1 MPSVTTGGGVPAA
14 RRQRVSP
21 FLTRVAALS
30 TTTDLTIERPGIA
43 FASGENGT
51 LVVRFAGSW
60 RAVDHPP
67 DVRSIEASLQAAP
80 RVRRIAFD
88 SSGVTAWDSGL
99 VAFLQKVESKAAEAG
114 IKVEQSG
121 LPLGVQRLLKLAAAV
136 PERKGARRSKGA
148 IPVLMQIGTE
158 TQKLWHG
165 LEETIGFVGETVLA
179 FGRAVRARA
188 KFRRSDLLLLL
199 QECGAQALPI
209 VSLISILV
217 GLILAFVGA
226 VQLRQFG
233 AQIYIAD
240 LVGIAMAREMGA
252 LMTAIIMAGRTGAA
266 FAAQLGTMEVNEE
279 IDALKTLGFSPIDFL
294 VTPRMLALIAMMP
307 ILTLY
312 ADLLG
317 IAGGGIVGITL
328 LDIPL
333 VQYVNETRN
342 ALSITDFAIGLLKSV
357 VFGILIAL
365 SGCLRGIQ
373 CGRSASAVGAAATSA
388 VVTAIVFVVVADGI
402 FAVLT
407 DRLGI

>member
-1 MPSVTTGGGVPAA
+1 LIA
-14 RRQRVSP
+14 
-21 FLTRVAALS
+21 
-30 TTTDLTIERPGIA
+30 TDLTRERPQIDVERSAGNIL
-43 FASGENGT
+43 T
-51 LVVRFAGSW
+51 LRLSGSW

-67 DVRSIEASLQAAP
+67 DSRSVEQQLVPPTQ
-80 RVRRIAFD
+80 RIAYEC
-88 SSGVTAWDSGL
+88 SALSAWDSGL
-99 VAFLQKVESKAAEAG
+99 LTFLQRVGARAAASQ
-114 IKVEQSG
+114 VFVDDSG
-121 LPLGVQRLLKLAAAV
+121 LPAGVQRLLKLASAV
-136 PERKGARRSKGA
+136 PERKGARRGKQA
-148 IPVLMQIGTE
+148 DTVLVQIGKQ
-158 TQKLWHG
+158 TQNAMKQSGDMLN
-165 LEETIGFVGETVLA
+165 FVGEATMGI
-179 FGRAVRARA
+179 GRAATARA
-188 KFRRSDLLLLL
+188 KFRRSDLLLLM

-209 VSLISILV
+209 VSLISVLV

-233 AQIYIAD
+233 AQIFVAD

-279 IDALKTLGFSPIDFL
+279 IDALKTFGFPPIDFL
-294 VTPRMLALIAMMP
+294 VTPRMLALICMMP

-317 IAGGGIVGITL
+317 IVGGGIVGVTM

-333 VQYVNETRN
+333 AQYVNETRN
-342 ALSITDFAIGLLKSV
+342 ALTVTHFAIGLVKSV

-365 SGCLRGIQ
+365 SGCLRGMR

-388 VVTAIVFVVVADGI
+388 VVLSIVLIVVADGI